1 MSYFITRVFKDKQ
14 ELLKKERGPRG
25 FNQCKTAGVQ
35 ESGAAKCKQAGEGG
49 AENLCCNDA
58 AR

>member
-25 FNQCKTAGVQ
+25 FRKRVKSVQ
-35 ESGAAKCKQAGEGG
+35 NSRGAREWCCEMQTGRGRWCRESV
-49 AENLCCNDA
+49 L
-58 AR
+58 